1 MTNMAKSGV
10 VSVKEAAI
18 VLGVDAQTL
27 RLMLQHQQVDFG
39 VAYKRPG
46 SKQFSYLIYAEP
58 FYRLTGYRAE
68 SEGQKYDR

>member
-1 MTNMAKSGV
+1 MYMAELAKSGV
-10 VSVKEAAI
+10 VSIRTAAT

-46 SKQFSYLIYAEP
+46 SKQFSYLVFAEP
-58 FYRLTGYRAE
+58 FYHLTGYRAE
-68 SEGQKYDR
+68 SERAEV